1 MNSLRL
7 PSFWPDAAQ
16 RLAEQAFDGRPV
28 ELGVCAQLGEHGL
41 HLALAK
47 AEVAQGGEDLG
58 VCVDAAWVYW
68 VAVSGAIRMAED
80 QSAVGL
86 VVDEQLAAM
95 DGAVMTSAQGQ
106 KVFGLVATAFCAWL
120 DVMHVDERRVGAA
133 WGAATPLVAREHG
146 ATQRRWDAL
155 LGARVRTGVGACGS
169 PLQVCI
175 DGAGDPFGNGSFLS
189 RARRACAHMGVD

>member
-16 RLAEQAFDGRPV
+16 RLAEQAFDGRSV

-41 HLALAK
+41 HLTLAK

-58 VCVDAAWVYW
+58 VCVDAAWVYC

-80 QSAVGL
+80 QSAVGP

-95 DGAVMTSAQGQ
+95 GAFMEAFHKQ
-106 KVFGLVATAFCAWL
+106 LVESGE
-120 DVMHVDERRVGAA
+120 HVDSQG
-133 WGAATPLVAREHG
+133 HG
-146 ATQRRWDAL
+146 APVHTRTVRLGPDDEAPVALGQPLDDAVGRG
-155 LGARVRTGVGACGS
+155 LGLGLGLRDDGEPPGGVGAEAGGAFGFGPVPDAR
-169 PLQVCI
+169 PL
-175 DGAGDPFGNGSFLS
+175 D
-189 RARRACAHMGVD
+189 